1 MMIQIDGA
9 NRLVYLKFVVD
20 KYVIEILQASKGQL
34 EYRHATG
41 EISFMKME
49 LTGMGTRRIRIA
61 DLPHETPE
69 RTIKLAL
76 APYGDIMSIQ
86 EEI

>member
-1 MMIQIDGA
+1 MMIQIDGVK
-9 NRLVYLKFVVD
+9 RPVYLKFVVY
-20 KYVIEILQASKGQL
+20 KYGTEILQASKGQL

-49 LTGMGTRRIRIA
+49 LTGMGTRIIRIA
-61 DLPHETPE
+61 NLPHETPD

-76 APYGDIMSIQ
+76 EPYGDNMSIQ
-86 EEI
+86 EVI